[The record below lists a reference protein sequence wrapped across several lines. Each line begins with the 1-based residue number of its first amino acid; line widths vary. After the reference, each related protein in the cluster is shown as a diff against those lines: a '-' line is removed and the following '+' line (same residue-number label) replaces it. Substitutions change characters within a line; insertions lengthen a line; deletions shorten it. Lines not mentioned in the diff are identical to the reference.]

1 MKKKGDIWVSAVLY
15 FGLGI
20 VVITILLA
28 AGLPVINKLRDK
40 NVVIQTKQVM
50 HSLDQNIREVIK
62 EGPGSQR
69 VVTVNIKKGAFVI
82 EEADDTEVVRWVYN
96 NSKVLIS
103 EPGIDV
109 PEGKLIIRTDGASLE
124 DTYNI
129 QIYTNYSGLANITRP
144 AGKPL
149 TLVGINDLV
158 IRNEGLQGE
167 LVRVSISETNRWLE
181 GFLNK
186 YILEYT

>member
-1 MKKKGDIWVSAVLY
+1 MKKNGDIWISAVLY

-50 HSLDQNIREVIK
+50 HTLDQNIREVIK

-69 VVTVNIKKGAFVI
+69 VVTLNIKKGAFVI
-82 EEADDTEVVRWVYN
+82 NETADTVAWLYN

-103 EPGIDV
+103 EPGINV
-109 PEGKLIIRTDGASLE
+109 PEGKLIVRTDNAPVKN
-124 DTYNI
+124 TYNI
-129 QIYTNYSGLANITRP
+129 QILTNYSGLADITRP
-144 AGKPL
+144 VGKPL

-158 IRNEGLQGE
+158 IRNVGLNQSTGFVE
-167 LVRVSISETNRWLE
+167 VSISETN
-181 GFLNK
+181 K
-186 YILEYT
+186 

>member
-82 EEADDTEVVRWVYN
+82 EEADDTEIVRWVYN

-109 PEGKLIIRTDGASLE
+109 PEGKLIIRTDSASLE

-167 LVRVSISETNRWLE
+167 LVRVSISETNR
-181 GFLNK
+181 
-186 YILEYT
+186 